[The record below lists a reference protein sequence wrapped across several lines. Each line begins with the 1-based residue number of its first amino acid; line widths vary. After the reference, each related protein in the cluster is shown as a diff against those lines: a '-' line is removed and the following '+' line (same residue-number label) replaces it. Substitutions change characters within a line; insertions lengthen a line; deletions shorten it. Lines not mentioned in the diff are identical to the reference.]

1 MQGTVH
7 LYIESRTASYK
18 ITFMPLEIKHKVY
31 TYHRMTLSFSLSD
44 LDNTF
49 LLYSLPMLLR

>member
-7 LYIESRTASYK
+7 LFIGSRIASYK
-18 ITFMPLEIKHKVY
+18 ITFMPLEITHKVY

-49 LLYSLPMLLR
+49 LYHLPVLL